1 MTERHKG
8 SVVDETAVQVT
19 TVFSDLGEHAV
30 VDENAT
36 LDDQALAA
44 LGYKQEFKR
53 FVNKSSLRNLIR
65 AFLIVR

>member
-1 MTERHKG
+1 MATGHKG
-8 SVVDETAVQVT
+8 SVVDETAVHVT
-19 TVFSDLGEHAV
+19 TVFEKLGEHAV

-53 FVNKSSLRNLIR
+53 
-65 AFLIVR
+65 